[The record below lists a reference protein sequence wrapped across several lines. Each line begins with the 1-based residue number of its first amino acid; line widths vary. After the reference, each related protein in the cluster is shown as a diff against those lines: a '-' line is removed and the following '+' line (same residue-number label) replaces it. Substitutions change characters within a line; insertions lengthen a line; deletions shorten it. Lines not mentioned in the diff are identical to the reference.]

1 MLSHQTCLL
10 VHTHAYQDPS
20 AHIFILSL
28 SSNATKSF
36 LFSVM
41 IKKPNKD
48 PIKCCNNAA
57 TTFKI
62 IPYIING
69 IKTSPP
75 CIIMRSRPP
84 PLPFPSLTWKFE
96 NTKREKNLLLSP
108 PPPFWVVGVGGWGRA
123 GSGRWLCMINYLLLH
138 CCSTLLFLLF
148 FYIFLSNLTGLHQTK
163 I

>member
-48 PIKCCNNAA
+48 PIKCCNNAV
-57 TTFKI
+57 TNKC
-62 IPYIING
+62 

-84 PLPFPSLTWKFE
+84 PSPFPVSHE
-96 NTKREKNLLLSP
+96 NSKTQKGKKLLLP
-108 PPPFWVVGVGGWGRA
+108 PPPLLGGGGGGLGKSREWA
-123 GSGRWLCMINYLLLH
+123 VALYDQLFVAALLLYVVVF
-138 CCSTLLFLLF
+138 CCC
-148 FYIFLSNLTGLHQTK
+148 FLSNLTGLHQTK